1 GPSLQVSVFPSG
13 CNDVGLVESGVCSET
28 TRIASSSHAV
38 SVSEKD
44 LDVAA
49 SALASTQHENE
60 QTRKKLIDQSD
71 ELKKHTPEDLHEH
84 ITPLLKGFQSEIDA
98 LCERSKESEAA
109 FVSVYKRLIDVP
121 DPVSALEAVQQLQV
135 AVIKMRDVEAENQ
148 KLRERLQEYDRE
160 VAEVKGHVQEIGAA
174 NVSLFVF
181 NVQETI
187 KALREKLESY
197 EHLIQCETK
206 DEDEEEERCAG
217 AERPCENEAAMMVD
231 VETANQAL
239 EAELV
244 VKQREVE
251 RLTEDVQKL
260 HSSLTELTDSTANQ
274 IRELQQQLDSKHT
287 LSTGLTRAHTHK
299 HTSLNPG
306 LVHYIE
312 LEEKLETQSDYEE
325 IKRELRVLRAME
337 LGSSESPAEQGSPR
351 GQEDG
356 GQDRDGIQKQPSS
369 RDLSGS
375 AEKRLPASPS
385 TTPPPPGHAHSQS
398 PPLSQVLLKSK
409 APPESSCSFST
420 DLFRHS
426 FRAAFPQLSGKST
439 TSFLHRTF
447 GQNLYSADLHAEEEW
462 DTTEIARQVKEQLM
476 KHNIGQRVFGHYVLG
491 LSQGSVSEILARP
504 KPWNKLT
511 IRGKEP
517 FHKMRHFLSDEQ
529 NILMLRSIQGRQR
542 GNITSR
548 IRVPESS
555 SNESLKSILDQTK
568 RDLQG
573 HKVEG
578 VHPSL
583 SDDKL
588 PSVLDVQQV
597 TSVPTMT
604 SDLSNLGS
612 KLLGSSIS
620 VLPYS
625 PLELNSV
632 KNTSSSPVVDSWRKQ
647 WWSTIH
653 CEQHKDTDTQ
663 EDTEPGPMA
672 FEIPVSSHDYWKDQL
687 STESP
692 FSRRSEQNLQMS
704 NTNETPHSSPV
715 LPSSSSS
722 SSSLQTKQMKATM
735 TPLTSEQY
743 EQFMYQEV
751 DTVELTQQ
759 VKEKLV
765 KSGICQRVFGEKVL
779 GLSQGSVSDMLSR
792 PKQWTKLT
800 QKGREP
806 FIRMQLWLEGELQ
819 DPIRAETSV
828 SEDSKSPGSSSEDL
842 VKLVRDQQEE
852 VEPESHDTAARM
864 QEVAVTQLELDTYS
878 ISRRVRQVLSD
889 NNLGQRLFGEAVLGL
904 TQGSV
909 SDLLARPKPWHRLSV
924 KGREPFVRMQRWL
937 NDTNNIQ
944 KLREIK
950 HTERKVYLKR
960 RVSSVCEDSV
970 LDSGVYVEE
979 SGQECVPQLKKS
991 RVIITAQEKEAL
1003 RKAYEKKPYPSPGT
1017 IEELAQKLGLKAS
1030 TVTNWFHNYRSRIR
1044 RGIIMEAAAGKS
1056 DGVSEAQT
1064 SEVQE
1069 HAEDSTFNFPE
1080 SSASPGVLRDS
1091 SLRRRKVANLNS
1103 IIHRL
1108 EQAVSR
1114 DEAHD
1119 GDMCESQD
1127 VSAECVNASSSG

>member
-1 GPSLQVSVFPSG
+1 MAAARAGSMCQRWKRFDLQQ
-13 CNDVGLVESGVCSET
+13 LQ
-28 TRIASSSHAV
+28 
-38 SVSEKD
+38 KD

-49 SALASTQHENE
+49 NALASTQHENE
-60 QTRKKLIDQSD
+60 QTRKKLTDQSD
-71 ELKKHTPEDLHEH
+71 ELKKHTP
-84 ITPLLKGFQSEIDA
+84 EIDA

-109 FVSVYKRLIDVP
+109 FLSVYKRLIDVP

-160 VAEVKGHVQEIGAA
+160 VAEVKGHE
-174 NVSLFVF
+174 
-181 NVQETI
+181 ETI
-187 KALREKLESY
+187 KVLREKLESY

-206 DEDEEEERCAG
+206 VKDEEEERCAG

-239 EAELV
+239 EAELL

-251 RLTEDVQKL
+251 RLMEDVQKL
-260 HSSLTELTDSTANQ
+260 QSSLTELTDSTANQ
-274 IRELQQQLDSKHT
+274 IRELQQQLDSRHA
-287 LSTGLTRAHTHK
+287 LLQ
-299 HTSLNPG
+299 
-306 LVHYIE
+306 E
-312 LEEKLETQSDYEE
+312 LEEKLEAQSDYEE

-337 LGSSESPAEQGSPR
+337 LGSSERPAEQGSPR

-356 GQDRDGIQKQPSS
+356 GQDRDGVQKQTSS

-385 TTPPPPGHAHSQS
+385 TTPPPPDHTHSQT

-409 APPESSCSFST
+409 APSESSCSFST

-426 FRAAFPQLSGKST
+426 FSSTFPQISGKSS
-439 TSFLHRTF
+439 TSFLQRTF
-447 GQNLYSADLHAEEEW
+447 GQNLYSADPHAEEEL
-462 DTTEIARQVKEQLM
+462 DTAEIARQVKEQLM

-511 IRGKEP
+511 VRGKEP

-529 NILMLRSIQGRQR
+529 NILTLRSIQGRQR

-555 SNESLKSILDQTK
+555 STESRKSILDQTK

-578 VHPSL
+578 VHSSL

-597 TSVPTMT
+597 ASIPTMT
-604 SDLSNLGS
+604 SDLSGMGS

-620 VLPYS
+620 LLPYS
-625 PLELNSV
+625 PLELNSAN
-632 KNTSSSPVVDSWRKQ
+632 NTSSSPVVDSWRKQ

-663 EDTEPGPMA
+663 EDTEAGNMA
-672 FEIPVSSHDYWKDQL
+672 SEIPVSSQDYWKDQS
-687 STESP
+687 STESS

-743 EQFMYQEV
+743 ERFMYLEV

-759 VKEKLV
+759 VKEKLA
-765 KSGICQRVFGEKVL
+765 KNGICQRVFGEKVL

-819 DPIRAETSV
+819 DPMRAETSV
-828 SEDSKSPGSSSEDL
+828 SEVSESPGSSSEEL
-842 VKLVRDQQEE
+842 IKLVRDQQEE
-852 VEPESHDTAARM
+852 AEPESHDTAVRM
-864 QEVAVTQLELDTYS
+864 QEVAVMQLELDTYS
-878 ISRRVRQVLSD
+878 ISQRVRQVLSD

-937 NDTNNIQ
+937 NDTNNIH

-970 LDSGVYVEE
+970 VDSGVCVGE

-1003 RKAYEKKPYPSPGT
+1003 RKAYEEKPYPSPGT
-1017 IEELAQKLGLKAS
+1017 IEELAQQLGLKAS

-1056 DGVSEAQT
+1056 DSVSDTQT

-1069 HAEDSTFNFPE
+1069 HAEDSSFNFPE

-1108 EQAVSR
+1108 EQAASR

-1119 GDMCESQD
+1119 GDVCESQD
-1127 VSAECVNASSSG
+1127 VSVECVNASSSG